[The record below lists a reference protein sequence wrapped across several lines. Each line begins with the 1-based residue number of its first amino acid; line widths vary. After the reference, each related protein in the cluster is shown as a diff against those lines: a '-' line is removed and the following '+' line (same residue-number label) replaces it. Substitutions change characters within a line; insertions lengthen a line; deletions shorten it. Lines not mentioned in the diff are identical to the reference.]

1 MALSKDKIN
10 EFVDAYFA
18 NRMNAS
24 RAAAELGYPHP
35 KEQGYV
41 MRRNPRV
48 AEVIKERLRQSAM
61 DADEVIAMIADIAR
75 DADFN
80 SDRLSALNTLAKHHG
95 LLIERQRIEATVDS
109 LSELRTL
116 LSSGV
121 KGNG

>member
-24 RAAAELGYPHP
+24 RAASDLGYAFPKQQGYEMRRHP
-35 KEQGYV
+35 K
-41 MRRNPRV
+41 V
-48 AEVIKERLRQSAM
+48 AAVISERLRQSAM

-75 DADFN
+75 DAEFN

-95 LLIERQRIEATVDS
+95 LLIERQRIEGAVDS